1 MSFERFIARRF
12 LPKDSVSQNISRYS
26 LVATASI
33 ALGVLVM
40 AAAIC
45 ILRGFQGEIR
55 QKVVGFGSHIVVQSF
70 QMGTTSGSTF
80 AGETTNPI
88 ATDRPEVALLRNT
101 PGVRHLQFFAQK
113 GGMVKT
119 QDQIHGI
126 ILKGVDKDYD
136 TTFFAQYLVEGRLPD
151 FKTQGDSTASNEVL
165 ISQTIADKLEV
176 GVGDKL
182 RTFFW
187 QNNAAR
193 ARAFTVCGIYRT
205 DLTDFDDH
213 FIVGDLRQVQ
223 RLNNWGPTDVDGY
236 EILIDPVSGSSFY
249 SHLDATAARLLP
261 LLGYDLTITTIVQ
274 QNPALFSW
282 LDLLD
287 SNIVLIITIMIL
299 VCAVA
304 ILSALLIMIFEKTST
319 IGMLKALGATNASV
333 RRIFLIKAG
342 GIIVRGIIIGDA
354 IALLLC
360 GLQYHLRLLRLDSES
375 YSMDFVP
382 VDLNPWIFIL
392 VSLGTLLLCLV
403 TLLLPTA
410 YISNIHPAKTIR
422 FE

>member
-1 MSFERFIARRF
+1 MAFESFVARRLF
-12 LPKDSVSQNISRYS
+12 PRDTASRNVSIHT
-26 LVATASI
+26 LVATTAI

-40 AAAIC
+40 VTAVS

-55 QKVVGFGSHIVVQSF
+55 QKVVGFGSHIVVQGF
-70 QMGTTSGSTF
+70 QMGNTYETST
-80 AGETTNPI
+80 PI
-88 ATDRPEVALLRNT
+88 AVDRPEVERLRHS

-113 GGMVKT
+113 GGMAKT
-119 QDQIHGI
+119 ENEIHGI
-126 ILKGVDKDYD
+126 ILKGVSSDYD
-136 TTFFAQYLVEGRLPD
+136 TSFFSRHLIVGRLVNINVDKP
-151 FKTQGDSTASNEVL
+151 SNEVL
-165 ISQTIADKLEV
+165 ISQTIADKLEIS
-176 GVGDKL
+176 VGDKL
-182 RTFFW
+182 RTWFW
-187 QNNAAR
+187 RDPNTTGGSPAPAPNTTGGSP
-193 ARAFTVCGIYRT
+193 ARAFTVCGIYKT
-205 DLTDFDDH
+205 DLNDFDEH
-213 FIVGDLRQVQ
+213 YIIGDLRQVQ
-223 RLNNWGPTDVDGY
+223 RLNGWDSTLVDGY
-236 EILIDPVSGSSFY
+236 EILVDDFSR
-249 SHLDATAARLLP
+249 LDAVAAELLQLIP
-261 LLGYDLTITTIVQ
+261 YDLTLVTIVQ

-319 IGMLKALGATNASV
+319 IGMLKALGATNTGV
-333 RRIFLIKAG
+333 RRIFLIKSG
-342 GIIVRGIIIGDA
+342 GIILRGILIGDA
-354 IALLLC
+354 TAFLLC
-360 GLQYHLRLLRLDSES
+360 GLQHHFRFVRLDSAS

-392 VSLGTLLLCLV
+392 VSLGTLLLCLL

>member
-1 MSFERFIARRF
+1 MRFETFIAKRF
-12 LPKDSVSQNISRYS
+12 LPTDGASRNISRHS
-26 LVATASI
+26 LVATVSI

-40 AAAIC
+40 VTAVC
-45 ILRGFQGEIR
+45 ILRGFQAEIR
-55 QKVVGFGSHIVVQSF
+55 HKVVGFGSHIVVQSY
-70 QMGTTSGSTF
+70 QMGNTY
-80 AGETTNPI
+80 ETATPV
-88 ATDRPEVALLRNT
+88 ATDRPEVARLREA

-119 QDQIHGI
+119 ADQIHGI
-126 ILKGVDKDYD
+126 ILKGVDRTFD
-136 TTFFAQYLVEGRLPD
+136 TSFFAQHLVEGTLPD
-151 FKTQGDSTASNEVL
+151 LWHPTDEACNEVL
-165 ISQTIADKLEV
+165 ISQTVADKLQV
-176 GVGDKL
+176 ALGDKL
-182 RTFFW
+182 RTYFW
-187 QNNAAR
+187 QDNNYR
-193 ARAFTVCGIYRT
+193 ARAFTVCGIYKT
-205 DLTDFDDH
+205 DLTDFDNH
-213 FIVGDLRQVQ
+213 YIVGDLRQVQ
-223 RLNNWGPTDVDGY
+223 RLNNWDSNMVDGY
-236 EILIDPVSGSSFY
+236 EILVTDPVSGQTFSGN
-249 SHLDATAARLLP
+249 LDATANQLLQ
-261 LLGYDLTITTIVQ
+261 LIGYDLTLTTIVQ

-319 IGMLKALGATNASV
+319 IGMFKALGVSNGGV

-342 GIIVRGIIIGDA
+342 SIILRGILIGDA
-354 IALLLC
+354 VALLLC
-360 GLQYHLRLLRLDSES
+360 GLQHRFQFLRLDSAS

-382 VDLNPWIFIL
+382 IDLNPWIFVL
-392 VSLGTLLLCLV
+392 VSLGTLILCLL

>member
-1 MSFERFIARRF
+1 MAFEPFIAKRF
-12 LPKDSVSQNISRYS
+12 LPRGQNKTGP
-26 LVATASI
+26 LVGIATAAI

-40 AAAIC
+40 VTAVC

-70 QMGTTSGSTF
+70 QMGNTY
-80 AGETTNPI
+80 ETATPV
-88 ATDRPEVALLRNT
+88 ATDRPEVARLSSA

-119 QDQIHGI
+119 NDQIHGI
-126 ILKGVDKDYD
+126 ILKGVDSGYD
-136 TTFFAQYLVEGRLPD
+136 TSFFAQYLVEGALPKLD
-151 FKTQGDSTASNEVL
+151 EETDKASNEVL

-176 GVGDKL
+176 AVGDKL
-182 RTFFW
+182 RTYFW
-187 QNNAAR
+187 QDNTYR
-193 ARAFTVCGIYRT
+193 ARAFTVAGIYKT

-213 FIVGDLRQVQ
+213 FIIGDLRQVQ
-223 RLNNWGPTDVDGY
+223 RLNNWDSNMVDGY
-236 EILIDPVSGSSFY
+236 EILVDDFS
-249 SHLDATAARLLP
+249 RLNTIADE
-261 LLGYDLTITTIVQ
+261 LLQLISYDLTLLTIVQ

-319 IGMLKALGATNASV
+319 IGMLKALGATNRNV

-342 GIIVRGIIIGDA
+342 GIILRGILIGDA

-360 GLQYHLRLLRLDSES
+360 GLQHWFQLIRLDSAS

-382 VDLNPWIFIL
+382 IDLNPATFL
-392 VSLGTLLLCLV
+392 FVSLGTLLLCLL